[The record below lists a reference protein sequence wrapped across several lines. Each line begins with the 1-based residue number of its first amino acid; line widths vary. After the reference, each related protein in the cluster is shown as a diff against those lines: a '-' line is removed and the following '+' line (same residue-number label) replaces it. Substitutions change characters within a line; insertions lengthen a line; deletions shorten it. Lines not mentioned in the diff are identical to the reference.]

1 LITVISDSDEAG
13 IESESRIY
21 LELAS
26 VVIGAAYCWKDGVV
40 LYNLL
45 SCAFAHGECS
55 PRSIGA
61 FGGISAIYIMR
72 LDTKDSHMSISRGF
86 GAQSVRE

>member
-1 LITVISDSDEAG
+1 
-13 IESESRIY
+13 
-21 LELAS
+21 

-61 FGGISAIYIMR
+61 CGAISTVYIMR
-72 LDTKDSHMSISRGF
+72 LDTKDSHMFISNSY
-86 GAQSVRE
+86 GAQEVRK

>member
-1 LITVISDSDEAG
+1 M
-13 IESESRIY
+13 
-21 LELAS
+21 
-26 VVIGAAYCWKDGVV
+26 VIGAAYCWKDGVV

-61 FGGISAIYIMR
+61 FVWISAIYIMR
-72 LDTKDSHMSISRGF
+72 LDTKDSHMSISNSYGS
-86 GAQSVRE
+86 QEVRK